1 MKTMSIS
8 SGRELPSIQDISLSN
23 KAGNMSNR
31 EYSSLGMSARDNP
44 NRENSNRDNLNRDIS
59 NERKAN
65 FRYSNSLRS
74 LTDFLMAKQRDEFKI
89 IQFTKSSTNDSSQQN
104 L

>member
-44 NRENSNRDNLNRDIS
+44 NRDNPNRDIS

>member
-31 EYSSLGMSARDNP
+31 EYSSLGMSARDNH
-44 NRENSNRDNLNRDIS
+44 NRDNPNRDIS
-59 NERKAN
+59 NERKTN

-89 IQFTKSSTNDSSQQN
+89 IQFTKSSTNDSSQ
-104 L
+104 